1 MSPYRDLTSS
11 LPTFNRSAIW
21 SNCDDPFLYEEH
33 AMSMLRRV
41 FGFLVVATL
50 IALSPTLTRAD
61 EADTALAR
69 IRQNKAVTI
78 GFRESAVPFA
88 YLDERRQPSG
98 YSIDICNRVVAEIG
112 RKLGIAGIEAR
123 YVPVTPQTRIPLIA
137 NGTVDI
143 ECGTTVNSLARQ
155 EQVDF
160 SYAIALAEGRML
172 VRVSSGIRD
181 LPDLDGKI
189 VALAAGTT
197 AEHYVRAVL
206 DRRKINVRVLQV
218 RDNAEGLLAVNSQR
232 VDAFINDAVLLDG
245 ALQKTQNKADLTVV
259 GQPLSFEQVALMV
272 GRNNSGLLAIVNGT
286 IARMLAAG
294 ELQKLYDQWI
304 TPYGVPIAGEVDAL
318 FKIEAIAE

>member
-1 MSPYRDLTSS
+1 
-11 LPTFNRSAIW
+11 
-21 SNCDDPFLYEEH
+21 
-33 AMSMLRRV
+33 MSMSTRV
-41 FGFLVVATL
+41 SCFLAIATV
-50 IALSPTLTRAD
+50 IALSPSVTRAD

-69 IRQNKAVTI
+69 VRQNKAVTI
-78 GFRESAVPFA
+78 GYRESAAPFA

-98 YSIDICNRVVAEIG
+98 YSIDICNRIVAEIG
-112 RKLGIAGIEAR
+112 RKLAISGIETR

-172 VRVSSGIRD
+172 VRASSGIHD
-181 LPDLDGKI
+181 LSDLDGKI

-197 AEHYVRAVL
+197 ADHYVRAVL
-206 DRRKINVRVLQV
+206 DRHKISVRVLQV
-218 RDNAEGLLAVNSQR
+218 RDNAEGLLAVTSQR
-232 VDAFINDAVLLDG
+232 VDAFINDAVLLEG
-245 ALQKTQNKADLTVV
+245 TLQKTENKADLTVV
-259 GQPLSFEQVALMV
+259 GKPLSFEQVALMV
-272 GRNNSGLLAIVNGT
+272 GRNNSGLLTIVNGT

-294 ELQKLYDQWI
+294 ELEKLYEKWI
-304 TPYGVPIAGEVDAL
+304 TPYGVPIEGELDAL